1 MSKALYIASLNA
13 GDGKTAL
20 SAALARRWQHAGRRV
35 EYLKPVSLEGGD
47 SDQTVAPDQD
57 FLFARKALGLRDL
70 TQEPIVVSSKSPDD
84 PLLADLHQKV
94 KSSYHDAFQDSD
106 VVLIEAAG
114 GLETLSLER
123 EISRA
128 VSQGLEAKVLLVV
141 GYTRDLEVERV
152 VSVVEM
158 FGEALLGVVINRV
171 TQLGMRQ
178 AADSL
183 VPSLAEAGVRVL
195 GLVPETR
202 VMFGITVGDLVERL
216 DGRYALETSGHDDL
230 VECIMVGANLL
241 DAEGFPAGPEYFGR
255 MENKVV
261 IAKGDRPD
269 FQWAA
274 MDTPTRCLI
283 LTGNHDPIP
292 YVIEKA
298 REKQIPLAVVE
309 RDTLDVLD
317 ALEEIMSSPRLDQ
330 PAKLEK
336 FQALVEETLDLAPL
350 DAMLED

>member
-1 MSKALYIASLNA
+1 MSKVLYVASLNS

-20 SAALARRWQHAGRRV
+20 SAALARRWQQAGRRV
-35 EYLKPVSLEGGD
+35 EYLKPVSMAGD
-47 SDQTVAPDQD
+47 SDQSLTSDQG
-57 FLFARKALGLRDL
+57 FLFARKALGLQDL
-70 TQEPIVVSSKSPDD
+70 TQEPIIVSAKSPDA
-84 PLLADLHQKV
+84 PLLADVQEKI
-94 KSSYHDAFQDSD
+94 KSSYHKAFQDSD
-106 VVLIEAAG
+106 VVLIEGPG

-123 EISRA
+123 EVSRA
-128 VSQGLEAKVLLVV
+128 VSQGLKARVLLIV
-141 GYTRDLEVERV
+141 GYTRDQDVEGV
-152 VSVVEM
+152 VSVAEM

-171 TQLGMRQ
+171 PHLGMRR

-183 VPSLAEAGVRVL
+183 VPSLKEAGVRVL

-216 DGRYALETSGHDDL
+216 DGRYALEVSGRDDL

-241 DAEGFPAGPEYFGR
+241 DAEGFPAGPQYFGR
-255 MENKVV
+255 GENKAV

-274 MDTPTRCLI
+274 MDTDTRCLI

-298 REKQIPLAVVE
+298 RERQIPLAVVE
-309 RDTLDVLD
+309 RDTLDILE
-317 ALEEIMSSPRLDQ
+317 ALEGILSSPRLDQ

-336 FQALVEETLDLAPL
+336 FQALMEEALDLGPL
-350 DAMLED
+350 DAMLEN

>member
-1 MSKALYIASLNA
+1 MSKVLYIASLNA
-13 GDGKTAL
+13 GDGKTTL
-20 SAALARRWQHAGRRV
+20 SAALARRWQQAGRRV
-35 EYLKPVSLEGGD
+35 EYLKPVSLAGN
-47 SDQTVAPDQD
+47 SDQSVTSNQA
-57 FLFARKALGLRDL
+57 FLLARKALGLSDL
-70 TQEPIVVSSKSPDD
+70 TQEPIIVSSKSPDD
-84 PLLADLHQKV
+84 PLLANVHEKI
-94 KSSYHDAFQDSD
+94 KSSYNEAFQDSD
-106 VVLIEAAG
+106 VVLIEAPG
-114 GLETLSLER
+114 GLEALSLQR
-123 EISRA
+123 EVSRA
-128 VSQGLEAKVLLVV
+128 VSQGLGARVLLVV
-141 GYTRDLEVERV
+141 GYTRDLVAESV
-152 VSVVEM
+152 VSVAEM
-158 FGEALLGVVINRV
+158 FGEAFLGVVINRV
-171 TQLGMRQ
+171 PHLGMRQ

-216 DGRYALETSGHDDL
+216 NGRYALEVSGCDDL
-230 VECIMVGANLL
+230 VECVMVGANLL

-261 IAKGDRPD
+261 VAKGDRPD

-298 REKQIPLAVVE
+298 MEKQIPLAVVE
-309 RDTLDVLD
+309 RDTLDILE
-317 ALEEIMSSPRLDQ
+317 ALEGIMSSPKLDQ

-336 FQALVEETLDLAPL
+336 VQALVEEALDLSPL